1 MMLSKISPISLESQ
15 IIDIKER
22 LRGSSKDCSDQSD
35 ENNPKKKIKTNE
47 RILV

>member
-1 MMLSKISPISLESQ
+1 MLSKISLVSQ

-35 ENNPKKKIKTNE
+35 ENNPKKKSKQMKE
-47 RILV
+47 F